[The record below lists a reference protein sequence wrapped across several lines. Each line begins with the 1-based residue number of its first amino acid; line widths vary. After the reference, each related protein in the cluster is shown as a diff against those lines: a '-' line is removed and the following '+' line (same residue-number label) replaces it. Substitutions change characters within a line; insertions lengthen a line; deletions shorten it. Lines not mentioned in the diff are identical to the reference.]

1 MLRTGSDWLAGQFA
15 EHATETVT
23 YRRGALSAQVRL
35 RLGGRRDRVAE
46 VDGGYGWE
54 RVESRDFLIPV
65 EDLVLGGQAAEPAAG
80 DRIEQTIGGAAEK
93 YDVLAPGQEKCWRY
107 SDPWKKTFRVHTKH
121 VGGGS

>member
-23 YRRGALSAQVRL
+23 YRRGALSAQVRATI
-35 RLGGRRDRVAE
+35 GHTTFE
-46 VDGGYGWE
+46 VDRAYGRE
-54 RVESRDFLIPV
+54 TVESRDFLIPV